1 MSQKTIVLIVAL
13 VFSAVGTVAQPA
25 TNPPSQPNNA
35 GSECRTVFCP
45 KPGDDALTSV
55 TKKCGLVAVMGMDNY
70 HGPKDAIQP
79 YVTSMINIC
88 VVHAMPE
95 SWPGASAM
103 LKRGQELYREAYAI
117 NPDLPDPETDS
128 GVFEKFRDG
137 SRK

>member
-1 MSQKTIVLIVAL
+1 MSQKEIALIVAFL
-13 VFSAVGTVAQPA
+13 FSAVGAVAQPA
-25 TNPPSQPNNA
+25 TNPPSQLNNA

-45 KPGDDALTSV
+45 KPGDDALISA

-95 SWPGASAM
+95 SWPDASTM
-103 LKRGQELYREAYAI
+103 LKRGQELYQEAHAI
-117 NPDLPDPETDS
+117 NPHLPDPETDS
-128 GVFEKFRDG
+128 AVFHKFRDG
-137 SRK
+137 SP